1 MFPPF
6 LIGGAHPLERSFSYK
21 QVIVVRTDIKMSK
34 GKLAVQVAHAAV
46 SSFEEV
52 KKLTPE
58 WAKEWLREGQKKV
71 VVKVKDLEELL
82 QVKQEAD
89 RRKLPNFLVAD
100 CGLTELPPGTVTC
113 LGIGPAPTEL
123 VDEVTGKLKL
133 L

>member
-1 MFPPF
+1 MEP
-6 LIGGAHPLERSFSYK
+6 SFSYK

-46 SSFEEV
+46 SSFEEA
-52 KKLTPE
+52 KKLAPE

-82 QVKQEAD
+82 QVKHEAD

-100 CGLTELPPGTVTC
+100 RGLTELPPGTVTC